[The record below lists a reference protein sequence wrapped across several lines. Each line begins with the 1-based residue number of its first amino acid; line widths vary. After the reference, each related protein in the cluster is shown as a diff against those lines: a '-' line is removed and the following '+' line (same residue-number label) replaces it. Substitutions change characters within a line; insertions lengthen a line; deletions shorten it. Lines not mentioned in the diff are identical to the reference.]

1 MSGTAVRQ
9 VTDGTSFWYN
19 VVAMEPDPIAENQT
33 DVTIA
38 TLMARKDGDL
48 LMNQAIASALAYMKK
63 LGSELQEVKASLW
76 TPSSLDE
83 RIKSVHESE
92 CKDCPVRKWFDGQ
105 QQQQQQQRTTAP
117 KPTLWSLLLSERGL
131 LVIVVIIVT
140 LAYARLTLGQQGY
153 RDVTH
158 PLAER
163 IPK

>member
-1 MSGTAVRQ
+1 
-9 VTDGTSFWYN
+9 
-19 VVAMEPDPIAENQT
+19 
-33 DVTIA
+33 
-38 TLMARKDGDL
+38 
-48 LMNQAIASALAYMKK
+48 MNQAIASALAYMKK

-76 TPSSLDE
+76 TPSSLNE

-92 CKDCPVRKWFDGQ
+92 CRECPVRKWFDGQ
-105 QQQQQQQRTTAP
+105 QRPAAS

-163 IPK
+163 MPK

>member
-9 VTDGTSFWYN
+9 VTDRTSFWYN
-19 VVAMEPDPIAENQT
+19 IVAMDPDPIAENQT

-48 LMNQAIASALAYMKK
+48 LMNQAMASALAYMKK
-63 LGSELQEVKASLW
+63 LGSELQEVKESLW
-76 TPSSLDE
+76 RPSSLDE

-92 CKDCPVRKWFDGQ
+92 CRECPVRKWFDGQ
-105 QQQQQQQRTTAP
+105 QQRTTAP
-117 KPTLWSLLLSERGL
+117 KTTLWSLLLSERGL

-163 IPK
+163 MPK

>member
-1 MSGTAVRQ
+1 MSWAAVRRM
-9 VTDGTSFWYN
+9 TDRTSFWYN
-19 VVAMEPDPIAENQT
+19 IVAMDPDPIAENQT

-48 LMNQAIASALAYMKK
+48 LMNQAMASALAYMKK
-63 LGSELQEVKASLW
+63 LGSELQEVKESLW

-92 CKDCPVRKWFDGQ
+92 CKDCPVRKWFDG

>member
-1 MSGTAVRQ
+1 M
-9 VTDGTSFWYN
+9 D
-19 VVAMEPDPIAENQT
+19 PDPIAENQT

-48 LMNQAIASALAYMKK
+48 LMNQAMASALAYMKK
-63 LGSELQEVKASLW
+63 PGSELQEVKASLW

-92 CKDCPVRKWFDGQ
+92 CRECPVRKWFDGQ
-105 QQQQQQQRTTAP
+105 QQRTTAS
-117 KPTLWSLLLSERGL
+117 KPTLWSLILSERGL

>member
-1 MSGTAVRQ
+1 MPGTAVRQ

-19 VVAMEPDPIAENQT
+19 IVAMEPDPIAENQT

-63 LGSELQEVKASLW
+63 LGSELQEVRASLW

-92 CKDCPVRKWFDGQ
+92 CRECPVRKWFDGQ
-105 QQQQQQQRTTAP
+105 QQRATAS
-117 KPTLWSLLLSERGL
+117 KSTLWSLLLSERGL

-163 IPK
+163 MPK

>member
-1 MSGTAVRQ
+1 MSGTDVRQ

-19 VVAMEPDPIAENQT
+19 IVAMDPDPIAENQT

-48 LMNQAIASALAYMKK
+48 LMNQAMASALAYMKK

-83 RIKSVHESE
+83 RIKNVHAGE
-92 CKDCPVRKWFDGQ
+92 CKECPVRKWFDGQ
-105 QQQQQQQRTTAP
+105 QQRTTAP
-117 KPTLWSLLLSERGL
+117 KPTTLWSLLLSERGL

-163 IPK
+163 MPK

>member
-1 MSGTAVRQ
+1 
-9 VTDGTSFWYN
+9 
-19 VVAMEPDPIAENQT
+19 MEPDPIAENQT

-48 LMNQAIASALAYMKK
+48 LMNQAMASALAYMKK
-63 LGSELQEVKASLW
+63 LGSELREVKASLW
-76 TPSSLDE
+76 TPSSLGE
-83 RIKSVHESE
+83 RIKSVHTSE
-92 CKDCPVRKWFDGQ
+92 CKECPVRKWFDGQ
-105 QQQQQQQRTTAP
+105 QRTTAS

-163 IPK
+163 MPK

>member
-1 MSGTAVRQ
+1 MPGTAVRQ

-19 VVAMEPDPIAENQT
+19 IVAMEPDPIAENQT

-48 LMNQAIASALAYMKK
+48 LMNQAMASALAYMKK
-63 LGSELQEVKASLW
+63 LGSELQEVRASLW

-83 RIKSVHESE
+83 RIKSVHVRE
-92 CKDCPVRKWFDGQ
+92 CRECPVRKWFDGQ
-105 QQQQQQQRTTAP
+105 QRTAAS

-158 PLAER
+158 PLVER
-163 IPK
+163 MPK

>member
-1 MSGTAVRQ
+1 MVGTSGIAIRQ
-9 VTDGTSFWYN
+9 VTSGTSFWYN
-19 VVAMEPDPIAENQT
+19 IVAMEPDPIAENQT

-48 LMNQAIASALAYMKK
+48 LMNQAMASALAYMKK

-83 RIKSVHESE
+83 RIKNVHAGE
-92 CKDCPVRKWFDGQ
+92 CKECPVRKWFDGQ
-105 QQQQQQQRTTAP
+105 QRTTAS

-153 RDVTH
+153 HDVTH
-158 PLAER
+158 PLVER
-163 IPK
+163 MPK

>member
-1 MSGTAVRQ
+1 
-9 VTDGTSFWYN
+9 
-19 VVAMEPDPIAENQT
+19 MEPDPIAENQT

-48 LMNQAIASALAYMKK
+48 LMNQAMASALAYMKK

-92 CKDCPVRKWFDGQ
+92 CKECPVRKWFDGQ
-105 QQQQQQQRTTAP
+105 QRTAAP

-153 RDVTH
+153 HDVTH
-158 PLAER
+158 PLVEGM
-163 IPK
+163 PK

>member
-9 VTDGTSFWYN
+9 VTDCTSFWYN
-19 VVAMEPDPIAENQT
+19 IVDMEPDPIAENQT

-48 LMNQAIASALAYMKK
+48 LMNQAMASALSYMKK

-76 TPSSLDE
+76 TPSSLNE

-92 CKDCPVRKWFDGQ
+92 CKECPVRKWFDGQ
-105 QQQQQQQRTTAP
+105 QRTVSS
-117 KPTLWSLLLSERGL
+117 KPTLWSFLLSERGL
-131 LVIVVIIVT
+131 LVVVVIIVT

-158 PLAER
+158 PLAEGM
-163 IPK
+163 PK

>member
-1 MSGTAVRQ
+1 
-9 VTDGTSFWYN
+9 
-19 VVAMEPDPIAENQT
+19 MEPDPIAENQT

-76 TPSSLDE
+76 TPSSLNE

-92 CKDCPVRKWFDGQ
+92 CKECPVRKWFDGQ
-105 QQQQQQQRTTAP
+105 QQQRTTAP
-117 KPTLWSLLLSERGL
+117 KSTLWSLLLSERGL

-158 PLAER
+158 PLTES

>member
-1 MSGTAVRQ
+1 
-9 VTDGTSFWYN
+9 
-19 VVAMEPDPIAENQT
+19 MEPDPIAENQT

-48 LMNQAIASALAYMKK
+48 LMNQAMASTLAYVKR
-63 LGSELQEVKASLW
+63 LGAELAEVKASLW
-76 TPSSLDE
+76 SPDALDR
-83 RIKSVHESE
+83 RIEMKHESE
-92 CKDCPVRKWFDGQ
+92 CRGCSVRKWVEDY
-105 QQQQQQQRTTAP
+105 RKKLDDEKEKRIAAA
-117 KPTLWSLLLSERGL
+117 KPSLWSFLLSERGL

-153 RDVTH
+153 RDVTQ

>member
-1 MSGTAVRQ
+1 
-9 VTDGTSFWYN
+9 
-19 VVAMEPDPIAENQT
+19 MEPDPIAENQT

-48 LMNQAIASALAYMKK
+48 LMNQAMASALAYMKK
-63 LGSELQEVKASLW
+63 LGMELQEVKASLW

-83 RIKSVHESE
+83 RIKGVHAKE
-92 CKDCPVRKWFDGQ
+92 CKECPVRKWFDS
-105 QQQQQQQRTTAP
+105 QQRTAAA
-117 KPTLWSLLLSERGL
+117 KPSLWSFLLSERGL

-153 RDVTH
+153 RDVVQ
-158 PLAER
+158 PISER

>member
-19 VVAMEPDPIAENQT
+19 IVAMEPDPIAENQT

-48 LMNQAIASALAYMKK
+48 LMNQAMASALAYMKK
-63 LGSELQEVKASLW
+63 LGSELQEVRASLW

-92 CKDCPVRKWFDGQ
+92 CRECPVRKWFDGQ
-105 QQQQQQQRTTAP
+105 QQQQRTTAS
-117 KPTLWSLLLSERGL
+117 KPTMWSLLLSERGL

-163 IPK
+163 MPK

>member
-9 VTDGTSFWYN
+9 VTDCISFWYN
-19 VVAMEPDPIAENQT
+19 IVAMDPDPIAENQT

-48 LMNQAIASALAYMKK
+48 LMNQAMASALAYMKK
-63 LGSELQEVKASLW
+63 LGSELQEVKESLW

-92 CKDCPVRKWFDGQ
+92 CKDCPVRKWFDG
-105 QQQQQQQRTTAP
+105 QQQQQRTTAP

-140 LAYARLTLGQQGY
+140 LAYARRTLGQQGY

-158 PLAER
+158 PLTER

>member
-1 MSGTAVRQ
+1 
-9 VTDGTSFWYN
+9 
-19 VVAMEPDPIAENQT
+19 MEPDPIAENQT

-48 LMNQAIASALAYMKK
+48 LMNQAMASALAYMKK
-63 LGSELQEVKASLW
+63 LGSELQEVKTSLW

-92 CKDCPVRKWFDGQ
+92 CKECPVRKWFDG
-105 QQQQQQQRTTAP
+105 QQQRTTAP

-153 RDVTH
+153 HDVTH
-158 PLAER
+158 PLVEGM
-163 IPK
+163 PK

>member
-1 MSGTAVRQ
+1 MSVTGVRQ

-19 VVAMEPDPIAENQT
+19 IVAMEPDPIAENQT

-48 LMNQAIASALAYMKK
+48 LMNQAMASALAYMKK

-92 CKDCPVRKWFDGQ
+92 CRECPVRKWFDGQ
-105 QQQQQQQRTTAP
+105 QRTTAS

-131 LVIVVIIVT
+131 LVVVVIIVT
-140 LAYARLTLGQQGY
+140 LAYARLTLGPQGY

-158 PLAER
+158 PLVER
-163 IPK
+163 MQK